1 MAPYYHASVKRWAR
15 AHFQLKIVRVDMM
28 RLWPVLFVASIALTG
43 CGRPPDANTRQ
54 FELQGQ
60 ILAVRPE
67 RHEVVIKHQD
77 IKGFM
82 QGMTMPFTV
91 RDDALMAGKNPGDL
105 VTATL
110 VVGET
115 QAYLSTLTTTG
126 HAELSEA
133 APPPAPDILEP
144 GQTVKDATLVDQD
157 NTPRQFSTFKG
168 HRLAVTFIYTRC
180 PLPDFCPLMDKH
192 FAAIQ
197 TTIKGTPAL
206 ADVRLLT
213 VTLDPEFDRP
223 AIMKA
228 YARRREADP
237 AVWTFLTGEPAEV
250 NRFATQFGLY
260 VEHNPQDAINIT
272 HNLRTAVIDPEGRLV
287 SVHSGNSWT
296 PAELVADLTAAPAP
310 TH

>member
-1 MAPYYHASVKRWAR
+1 
-15 AHFQLKIVRVDMM
+15 VDVM
-28 RLWPVLFVASIALTG
+28 RLLWVPFISLLVLTS
-43 CGRPPDANTRQ
+43 CSRPSDANFRT

-67 RHEVVIKHQD
+67 RREVVIKHED

-91 RDDALMAGKNPGDL
+91 NDDTLLSGKQPGDL

-115 QAYLSTLTTTG
+115 QAYLSTLTKTG
-126 HAELSEA
+126 HREVTEA
-133 APPPAPDILEP
+133 APPPPPDILTE
-144 GQTVKDATLVDQD
+144 GQPVKDASLVDED
-157 NTPRQFSTFKG
+157 NKPRTFSSFKG
-168 HRLAVTFIYTRC
+168 HRVAITFVYTRC

-192 FAAIQ
+192 FASIQ
-197 TTIKGTPAL
+197 KTIKSTPAL

-213 VTLDPEFDRP
+213 VTLDPDFDRP
-223 AIMKA
+223 AILKA
-228 YARRREADP
+228 HARRREADP
-237 AVWTFLTGEPAEV
+237 AVWTFLTGDPKEV
-250 NRFATQFGLY
+250 NTFASQFGLY

-287 SVHSGNSWT
+287 TAHSGNSWT
-296 PAELVADLTAAPAP
+296 PAELVADLSAAPAP
-310 TH
+310 AH

>member
-1 MAPYYHASVKRWAR
+1 
-15 AHFQLKIVRVDMM
+15 M
-28 RLWPVLFVASIALTG
+28 RMLPVFFVASIALSG

-91 RDDALMAGKNPGDL
+91 KDDALMAGKKPGDL

-126 HAELSEA
+126 HAELAEA
-133 APPPAPDILEP
+133 APSPAPDILEP
-144 GQTVKDATLVDQD
+144 GQAVKDAALVDQD
-157 NTPRQFSTFKG
+157 NTPRQFAMFKG

-197 TTIKGTPAL
+197 NTIKSTPAL

-223 AIMKA
+223 AILKA

-260 VEHNPQDAINIT
+260 VEHDPQDAINIT

-287 SVHSGNSWT
+287 TVHSGNSWT
-296 PAELVADLTAAPAP
+296 PAELVADLAAAPAP

>member
-1 MAPYYHASVKRWAR
+1 
-15 AHFQLKIVRVDMM
+15 M
-28 RLWPVLFVASIALTG
+28 RLLWVPFVISTVAAA
-43 CGRPPDANTRQ
+43 CGRAPDTSSRQ

-77 IKGFM
+77 IKGLM
-82 QGMTMPFTV
+82 PGMTMPFTV
-91 RDDALMAGKNPGDL
+91 KEDALIADKKPGDL

-126 HAELSEA
+126 HADLSEA
-133 APPPAPDILEP
+133 APPAPPDILEP
-144 GQTVKDATLVDQD
+144 GQPVKDASLVDQD
-157 NTPRQFSTFKG
+157 DKPRSFSTFKG

-197 TTIKGTPAL
+197 KTIQSTPAL

-213 VTLDPEFDRP
+213 VTLDPAFDRP
-223 AIMKA
+223 AILKA

-237 AVWTFLTGEPAEV
+237 AVWTFLTGDPREV
-250 NRFATQFGLY
+250 NSFATQFGLY
-260 VEHNPQDAINIT
+260 VEHNPENAIDIT

-287 SVHSGNSWT
+287 TVHSGNSWT
-296 PAELVADLTAAPAP
+296 PAELVADLSASPAP

>member
-1 MAPYYHASVKRWAR
+1 
-15 AHFQLKIVRVDMM
+15 M
-28 RLWPVLFVASIALTG
+28 RLLWVPFVISTVAAA
-43 CGRPPDANTRQ
+43 CGRAPDTSSRQ

-77 IKGFM
+77 IKGLM
-82 QGMTMPFTV
+82 PGMTMPFTV
-91 RDDALMAGKNPGDL
+91 KEDALIADKKPGDL

-126 HAELSEA
+126 HADLSEA
-133 APPPAPDILEP
+133 APPAPPDILEP
-144 GQTVKDATLVDQD
+144 GQPVKDASLVDQD
-157 NTPRQFSTFKG
+157 DKPRSFSTFKG

-197 TTIKGTPAL
+197 KTIQSTPAL

-213 VTLDPEFDRP
+213 VTLDPAFDRP
-223 AIMKA
+223 AILKA

-237 AVWTFLTGEPAEV
+237 AVWTFLTGDPREV
-250 NRFATQFGLY
+250 NSFATQFGLY
-260 VEHNPQDAINIT
+260 VEHNPENAIDIT

-287 SVHSGNSWT
+287 TVHSGNSWT
-296 PAELVADLTAAPAP
+296 PAELVADLSAAPAP

>member
-1 MAPYYHASVKRWAR
+1 
-15 AHFQLKIVRVDMM
+15 M
-28 RLWPVLFVASIALTG
+28 RLLWVPFVISTVAAA
-43 CGRPPDANTRQ
+43 CGRAPDTSSRQ

-82 QGMTMPFTV
+82 PGMTMPFTV
-91 RDDALMAGKNPGDL
+91 KEDALIADKKPGDL

-126 HAELSEA
+126 HADLSEA
-133 APPPAPDILEP
+133 APPAPPDILEP
-144 GQTVKDATLVDQD
+144 GQPVKDASLVDQD
-157 NTPRQFSTFKG
+157 DKPRSFSTFKG

-197 TTIKGTPAL
+197 KTIQSTPAL

-213 VTLDPEFDRP
+213 VTLDPAFDRP
-223 AIMKA
+223 AILKA

-237 AVWTFLTGEPAEV
+237 AVWTFLTGDPREV
-250 NRFATQFGLY
+250 NSFATQFGLY
-260 VEHNPQDAINIT
+260 VEHNPENAIDIT

-287 SVHSGNSWT
+287 TVHSGNSWT
-296 PAELVADLTAAPAP
+296 PAELVADLSAAPAP